1 MQIFYSSVLNV
12 KVRHCHFLKQWQ
24 NSCAIVSTDVGIANE
39 VLPEKQRQYI
49 VSRDA
54 EAFYDSLRNLLD
66 DQRGL
71 KELQKNELFSISSA
85 ICR

>member
-1 MQIFYSSVLNV
+1 TPLPLLEAMA
-12 KVRHCHFLKQWQ
+12 

-71 KELQKNELFSISSA
+71 KELQRMNYLAYRQQFVDDGLIADKWA
-85 ICR
+85 